1 MALTLLQVNGIYW
14 TQKGLSIIPATVFIL
29 GFISRNFVGIL
40 YEMVRFRLPALASNL
55 KNG

>member
-14 TQKGLSIIPATVFIL
+14 TQRGLSIIPATLFIL
-29 GFISRNFVGIL
+29 SFISRNFVGIL
-40 YEMVRFRLPALASNL
+40 YEMVRFRLPALALNL